1 MTQEHFGRTV
11 LTFAVLFL
19 GTLEGM
25 AQSTPTVEA
34 GRGEVYG
41 FGGVYRGESLNV
53 GAGGG
58 GAAFTASRHF
68 RVFGE
73 AYYLKKDLSEAL
85 DIPNVEGSA
94 WAFEG
99 GVHVLLP
106 ISESRAVPFVA
117 GAFGVARA
125 KGTDGPFSETESVGH
140 IGVGGGLDYYV
151 GNNWGIRPEFRWY
164 TGNEIRVT
172 AGVFFRF

>member
-41 FGGVYRGESLNV
+41 FGGVLRGEGLTV
-53 GAGGG
+53 GTGGG
-58 GAAFTASRHF
+58 GGAFTASRHF
-68 RVFGE
+68 RMFGE
-73 AYYLKKDLSEAL
+73 ALYFKKDLSDVLGVRDVKA
-85 DIPNVEGSA
+85 SA
-94 WAFEG
+94 WGFEG
-99 GVHVLLP
+99 GAQVLFPL
-106 ISESRAVPFVA
+106 SDSRAVPFVTGAIGWARVKGSA
-117 GAFGVARA
+117 GRVSA
-125 KGTDGPFSETESVGH
+125 TEWAGHVGF
-140 IGVGGGLDYYV
+140 GGGLDYYL

-164 TGNEIRVT
+164 TANEYRAT